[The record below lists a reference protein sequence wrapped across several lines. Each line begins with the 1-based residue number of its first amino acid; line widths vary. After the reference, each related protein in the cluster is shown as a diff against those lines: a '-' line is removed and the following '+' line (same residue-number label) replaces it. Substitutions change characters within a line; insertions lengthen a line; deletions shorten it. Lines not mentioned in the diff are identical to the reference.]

1 MRQAE
6 PMLPSLGAKSLNQW
20 ITREVLYAHYLDC
33 GGDWTDVDIY
43 PKVSNCIL

>member
-6 PMLPSLGAKSLNQW
+6 PRLPSLGAKSLNQW
-20 ITREVLYAHYLDC
+20 ITREVLYLDC